1 MDPSAQLS
9 IFNAWRHPGVGGMGV
24 SSVAG
29 VGAIAGMDLT
39 QAAYR
44 YNQNMMEY
52 YTCKS
57 ELIVDFG
64 LSKNIT
70 KINNNDSL
78 IFKMALTLISFR
90 YPLTISFTIQV

>member
-1 MDPSAQLS
+1 
-9 IFNAWRHPGVGGMGV
+9 MGV

-57 ELIVDFG
+57 ELG
-64 LSKNIT
+64 LAY
-70 KINNNDSL
+70 DS
-78 IFKMALTLISFR
+78 MSD
-90 YPLTISFTIQV
+90 PG

>member
-57 ELIVDFG
+57 ELILTEFPYFHFQ
-64 LSKNIT
+64 T
-70 KINNNDSL
+70 
-78 IFKMALTLISFR
+78 FKMVLTVTSFR
-90 YPLTISFTIQV
+90 YPLTISVTFRLLTC